1 MDDLRSRTTAM
12 LERLTDDQVALVQ
25 DYARYLRDKR
35 SWDDATSI
43 LSARED
49 VADAQGSALEKLLSE
64 SA

>member
-1 MDDLRSRTTAM
+1 M
-12 LERLTDDQVALVQ
+12 LERLTDDQVMLVQ

-35 SWDDATSI
+35 SRDDATSI

-49 VADAQGSALEKLLSE
+49 GADAPGNGLEKLLSE